1 MGDVDVPEDTSAS
14 PLSGVCCAGV
24 SGQVMAASQQL
35 LYCWFVLSYHR
46 DSGSLITLHCWSQHS
61 AILFII

>member
-46 DSGSLITLHCWSQHS
+46 DSGSLLSSHS
-61 AILFII
+61 TAGHNILQF